1 MDINSQLGIA
11 EVYTGKVGGPI
22 EIDKEKGTVFVVDHE
37 TKEWASVETILNKY
51 FIRMEVT
58 K

>member
-1 MDINSQLGIA
+1 MDIDSQLGIA

-22 EIDKEKGTVFVVDHE
+22 EVDKEKGIVFVVDHK
-37 TKEWASVETILNKY
+37 TKEWTSVETILNKY
-51 FIRMEVT
+51 FERVYES